1 MPNQAKKFNSKML
14 FIYEKISNNSL
25 DEFTK
30 LFWIKSK
37 TNFENRRYNL
47 NKNWLKN
54 IALSKNFHKEYEEYP
69 FSLLTFHGQTIFRD
83 AKEFL
88 QMEIKEFKERIE
100 SYVEYKNRPI
110 VARDLNFHYL
120 YTFSC
125 NGVDNNNIDYYH
137 IKHLNGDGKIIDIE
151 VTPPKNKK
159 SLNIDLYKGTLQL
172 QENKLIISFS
182 NNKDFISAIFNLEL
196 MNRHTKFVV
205 GVVIGIA
212 DFNEKIPVAK
222 KVVLTKKAVEDISE
236 LYLAL
241 NETDI
246 ISAKENSY
254 KFRHNDK
261 NLIPSHLE
269 KYINKVDGL
278 NNLFEKLQKD
288 GYFGSFY
295 EKLALYEFSA
305 TNNLFQKFKRH
316 HSFYTHYRKRIL
328 DILIES
334 YKTSPFKKLSM
345 VMPIYKEGNI
355 FEQQSDS
362 AIKLQDELKML
373 SKNVNIEIIFVI
385 RDCNKN
391 FKQEFI
397 NLLKE
402 MNLTMTIKFVF
413 KEKVAYEV
421 NSVDFFFTDRDD
433 FVISKQL
440 RTNITAFQLYQHK
453 NTIDEYHAYFR
464 KITNRSMSYKEF
476 MQDTNKLCQEKN
488 PILKN
493 LSGEWFHY
501 LYGTK
506 KFWEDKV
513 IIHEDSR
520 VEYFCEGYKTE
531 EGRIINKEYQSIIL
545 LDDPITK
552 RLFSI
557 IFDHQP
563 YQIQK
568 AFFTK
573 NIAKQIEKQL
583 DIFSIGILSRKPIP
597 LEKAKEI
604 LGNIYDVRF
613 LEKNDMTDRLSD
625 YLIENYGYQHTHKD

>member
-1 MPNQAKKFNSKML
+1 ML

-137 IKHLNGDGKIIDIE
+137 IKHLNGDGKIVDIE

-159 SLNIDLYKGTLQL
+159 SLTIDSYKGTIQL
-172 QENKLIISFS
+172 QENKLIVSFS
-182 NNKDFISAIFNLEL
+182 NSKDYISAIFNLEL

-241 NETDI
+241 NETEI

-261 NLIPSHLE
+261 NFIPSHLE
-269 KYINKVDGL
+269 KYINKV
-278 NNLFEKLQKD
+278 NAVNELFEKLQKD

-295 EKLALYEFSA
+295 EKLALKELLS
-305 TNNLFQKFKRH
+305 TSTLMQKFQKK
-316 HSFYTHYRKRIL
+316 HSFYVHYRKRLL

-334 YKTSPFKKLSM
+334 
-345 VMPIYKEGNI
+345 
-355 FEQQSDS
+355 
-362 AIKLQDELKML
+362 
-373 SKNVNIEIIFVI
+373 
-385 RDCNKN
+385 
-391 FKQEFI
+391 
-397 NLLKE
+397 
-402 MNLTMTIKFVF
+402 
-413 KEKVAYEV
+413 
-421 NSVDFFFTDRDD
+421 
-433 FVISKQL
+433 
-440 RTNITAFQLYQHK
+440 
-453 NTIDEYHAYFR
+453 
-464 KITNRSMSYKEF
+464 
-476 MQDTNKLCQEKN
+476 
-488 PILKN
+488 
-493 LSGEWFHY
+493 
-501 LYGTK
+501 
-506 KFWEDKV
+506 
-513 IIHEDSR
+513 
-520 VEYFCEGYKTE
+520 
-531 EGRIINKEYQSIIL
+531 
-545 LDDPITK
+545 
-552 RLFSI
+552 
-557 IFDHQP
+557 
-563 YQIQK
+563 
-568 AFFTK
+568 
-573 NIAKQIEKQL
+573 
-583 DIFSIGILSRKPIP
+583 
-597 LEKAKEI
+597 
-604 LGNIYDVRF
+604 
-613 LEKNDMTDRLSD
+613 
-625 YLIENYGYQHTHKD
+625 